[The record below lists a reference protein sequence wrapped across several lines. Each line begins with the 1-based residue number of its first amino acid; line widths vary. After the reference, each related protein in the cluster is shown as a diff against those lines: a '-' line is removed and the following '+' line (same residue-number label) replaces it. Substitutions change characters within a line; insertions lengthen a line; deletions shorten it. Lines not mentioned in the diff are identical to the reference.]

1 MKKLIL
7 LFVIASLALS
17 SHAELR
23 KHKYSEEERQAQR
36 EKFKTLTGGFIFD
49 VRKAGVA
56 VSIINTQ
63 SILKDDF
70 LKSRADY
77 YSTRIFCKVAYCHT
91 NATVNLMNA
100 KAIASSFRGV
110 GGVLLVGNDELPAL
124 VVLPESKATI
134 VNVKALSVD
143 SPTDETL
150 KARVSKELTR
160 AIAFTL
166 GVGYSERS
174 GGPMS
179 PISSLKDLDAILA
192 DGFSND
198 TIMHITKAVDR
209 MGVGRFRRTTYLKA
223 CEEGWAPP
231 PADKYQKVIWDKVH
245 ALPTE
250 PLKIAPEA
258 KKVKD

>member
-1 MKKLIL
+1 MKKLIYL
-7 LFVIASLALS
+7 TAIVSLAFS

-36 EKFKTLTGGFIFD
+36 EKFRAATGGLVFD
-49 VRKAGVA
+49 TRKVGVA

-63 SILKDDF
+63 DVVKEDF
-70 LKSRADY
+70 LRARTDY
-77 YSTRIFCKVAYCHT
+77 YSGRIFCKVVYCHT
-91 NATVNLMNA
+91 NATVNLVNA
-100 KAIASSFRGV
+100 KNIVSSFQGA
-110 GGVLLVGNDELPAL
+110 GGVLLVANDELPTL
-124 VVLPESKATI
+124 VVLPESKAAI

-143 SPTDETL
+143 SPTEETL
-150 KARVSKELTR
+150 QARVSKELTR

-179 PISSLKDLDAILA
+179 PISSLKDLDAIMA

-198 TIMHITKAVDR
+198 TIMSITKFVNR
-209 MGVGRFRRTTYLKA
+209 MGIGHYRRTTYLKA
-223 CEEGWAPP
+223 CEEGWASP
-231 PADKYQKVIWDKVH
+231 PADEYQKAIWDKVH

-250 PLKIAPEA
+250 PIKIKPETT
-258 KKVKD
+258 KQK